1 MSTYSIKLE
10 LMTKPD
16 PALGVKYDV
25 QQIGTSD
32 LVGVPGR
39 SEKRRRIKATWNAR
53 YQQDHP

>member
-1 MSTYSIKLE
+1 MSSHSIKVE

-32 LVGVPGR
+32 LVCVLGR
-39 SEKRRRIKATWNAR
+39 SAEKDRTKAT
-53 YQQDHP
+53 